1 MKISIAICTWNRSR
15 LLRQTL
21 DSLLAMEIPT
31 DVDWEIVLVDNRST
45 DDTVDVIEAFQDK
58 LPIQYVFEEKQG
70 HSVSRNTAIHK
81 ATGDYILWT
90 DNDVKVSENWLLAY
104 VKGFRKY
111 PGTAFFGSKIIPL
124 FEQPKPSWIEATW
137 TKCKPVFAARDLG
150 EEPLA
155 LGNGTYPY
163 GANFAVRAE
172 IQKEFCFNTNLGRSA
187 KGMLGDDEIDVL
199 KKIDR
204 AGHSGMWIPDA
215 PVWHI
220 IPSDR
225 ATTQYIADYFVGQG
239 QTNILQGKVKKNK
252 ATARREFLRNHL
264 AWKWKRKKHAPDE
277 WVSHLIRASL
287 SRGEYQALKRLG
299 DS

>member
-21 DSLLAMEIPT
+21 GSLLAMEIPT

-45 DDTVDVIEAFQDK
+45 DDTVNVIEAFQDE

-70 HSVSRNTAIHK
+70 HSVSRNTAIQK

-199 KKIDR
+199 KNDFLLHK
-204 AGHSGMWIPDA
+204 
-215 PVWHI
+215 
-220 IPSDR
+220 
-225 ATTQYIADYFVGQG
+225 QG
-239 QTNILQGKVKKNK
+239 
-252 ATARREFLRNHL
+252 
-264 AWKWKRKKHAPDE
+264 
-277 WVSHLIRASL
+277 
-287 SRGEYQALKRLG
+287 
-299 DS
+299 